1 MAGSFDIGSSA
12 SVKRSDEE
20 KLLEAMRK
28 MDIGLFGEKGS
39 GGAIPKFITDS
50 DGANT
55 LGDSKS
61 IIDIYIGQ
69 DLGKAKGGVVKKQKS
84 IMLKG
89 RGGRFK
95 GVK

>member
-1 MAGSFDIGSSA
+1 VAGKFKSTMTTPGT
-12 SVKRSDEE
+12 RSYRGFSIY
-20 KLLEAMRK
+20 KNQY
-28 MDIGLFGEKGS
+28 
-39 GGAIPKFITDS
+39 GGANYLITPPGESDPS